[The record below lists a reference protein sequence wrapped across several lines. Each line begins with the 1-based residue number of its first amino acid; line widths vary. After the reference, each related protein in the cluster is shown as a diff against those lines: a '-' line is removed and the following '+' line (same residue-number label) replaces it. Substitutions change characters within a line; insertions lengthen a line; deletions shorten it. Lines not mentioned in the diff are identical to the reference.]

1 MRRIAVVVA
10 HEDDEA
16 LIAGGF
22 ISQSEQVKVI
32 SVVYVTEN
40 QRRTVQNNAQKFG
53 FEFKP
58 LNQKQWDINLPQVA
72 EEIHAEL
79 TAFRPDIVITHPP
92 FDTHQEHKIV
102 SHAVEIATR
111 GIVPRNIEQTFFV
124 DSVIYGYGTGA
135 FENTYQFPK
144 PNAFIRLSEKDV
156 ENKLNML
163 RAYGKE
169 MRGIR
174 NEDNAL
180 VDARFWGRFIGA
192 EYAEPFLSARV
203 VF

>member
-32 SVVYVTEN
+32 SVVYVTED
-40 QRRTVQNNAQKFG
+40 QRRTARINAQKFG
-53 FEFKP
+53 FEFTP
-58 LNQKQWDINLPQVA
+58 LNQKQWHINLPQAA
-72 EEIHAEL
+72 EEIHGEL

-92 FDTHQEHKIV
+92 FDTHQEHKTV

-111 GIVPRNIEQTFFV
+111 GIVPRNSEHSHFV
-124 DSVIYGYGTGA
+124 NTVVYGYGTGA

-144 PNAFIRLSEKDV
+144 PNAFVRLSESDV
-156 ENKLNML
+156 ERKLDML
-163 RAYGKE
+163 RAYGRE

-174 NEDNAL
+174 NEENAL

-192 EYAEPFLSARV
+192 EYAEPFLSARI